1 MPYQWTPYVL
11 PMIAGAVLSTLLALF
26 TWQRSRISK
35 SFSFLTLALA
45 EWSAAYVMELISTQ
59 LATKL
64 IWAQVQYA
72 GIVVVPVAWLVF
84 ALRYGDQTRPI
95 RRRTLVLLS
104 IIPAITALLTWTND
118 LHHLILQEATLKRGE
133 VFTVLDVTR
142 GPWFWVHVTYSY
154 TLIIMGSI
162 LFVGKLLQFSRT
174 YRRQVILLLLGA
186 LIPWV
191 VNVFYVLGVHPV
203 ANLDLTPFALTLS
216 CLIIVWGILRFRLLD
231 VVPIAHDTVIESMQD
246 GVMVL
251 DTYDRILDLN
261 PAAVR
266 ILPHSNEAWTGQPIT
281 CVIPD
286 WPTLVT
292 RHHEGPSTQ
301 TDIRFG
307 EEAAQRI
314 YDLRIQPLFDPQKRV
329 HGRLVILHD
338 ITERERARNA
348 LRDRERFLAHLHT
361 ITRAALETP
370 DLATMR
376 EVLTDRL
383 RDLFDAD
390 GCTLTLW
397 DDATETTRPRT
408 VNSTSPVPPP
418 SGLPV
423 SAEAALTTAVLHA
436 ERPLALDDVRDTPHL
451 DPDPVDA
458 GPIRSLLGLPLIAGD
473 ETLGAALITFQTP
486 HPFTPEDIARGKQ
499 VAGQVA
505 LAMARAELVAE
516 LQRYAQ
522 DLEARNEEL
531 SAFAQTVAHDIKS
544 PLGTLVGSA
553 DLLNQ
558 AYEALSP
565 EDRHRLTEG
574 ILQTGNKI
582 TNIVD
587 ELLLLA
593 EVRKGDVTQAPLDL
607 DGIVRDARARVAP
620 LIAQT
625 HAEVIVPERWPAA
638 LGHGPWVEEVWVNYL
653 SNAIKYGGD
662 PEAGVPPRVELGYD
676 EAEAAGSDV
685 RTCVRFWVRDN
696 GPGLT
701 EAAQAHLFAP
711 FTRLDQARAEGHG
724 LGLSIVRRIVDK
736 LGGDVDVESQVGQGS
751 TFSFTLPAPD
761 EKAS

>member
-1 MPYQWTPYVL
+1 
-11 PMIAGAVLSTLLALF
+11 VLSTLLALF
-26 TWQRSRISK
+26 TWQRSRISN
-35 SFSFLTLALA
+35 SFTFLTLALA

-64 IWAQVQYA
+64 VWAKVQYA

-104 IIPAITALLTWTND
+104 IIPAITAVLTWTNH
-118 LHHLILQEATLKRGE
+118 LHHLIIQEAALKSGE
-133 VFTVLDVTR
+133 VFTVLDMTR

-231 VVPIAHDTVIESMQD
+231 VVPVAHDTVIESMQD
-246 GVMVL
+246 GVIVL

-266 ILPHSNEAWTGQPIT
+266 ILPHASDAWTGQPIT
-281 CVIPD
+281 HVIPD
-286 WPTLVT
+286 WPTLVAH
-292 RHHEGPSTQ
+292 HHEGPSTQ

-338 ITERERARNA
+338 ITEREQAREA
-348 LRDRERFLAHLHT
+348 LRDREQFLAHLHT
-361 ITRAALETP
+361 ITRAALEPP
-370 DLATMR
+370 DLPTMH
-376 EVLTDRL
+376 EVLSDRL

-397 DDATETTRPRT
+397 DDTTETARPRAA
-408 VNSTSPVPPP
+408 NGTSPATHPPE
-418 SGLPV
+418 LPA
-423 SAEAALTTAVLHA
+423 STADALITTVLHA
-436 ERPLALDDVRDTPHL
+436 ARPLAIDDVRDTPHL
-451 DPDPVDA
+451 GPGTADA

-473 ETLGAALITFQTP
+473 ETLGAALITFRTP
-486 HPFTPEDIARGKQ
+486 HPFTPEDIARGEQ

-505 LAMARAELVAE
+505 LAMARAALVAE
-516 LQRYAQ
+516 LQRYSQ

-531 SAFAQTVAHDIKS
+531 GAFAQTVAHDIKS
-544 PLGTLVGSA
+544 PLGTLVGCA

-558 AYEALSP
+558 EYEALSP
-565 EDRHRLTEG
+565 EDRHRLTQG

-593 EVRKGDVTQAPLDL
+593 EVRKGDVTLAPLDL
-607 DGIVRDARARVAP
+607 DGIVQDARTRVAP

-625 HAEVIVPERWPAA
+625 QAEIIVPATWPAA

-662 PEAGVPPRVELGYD
+662 PEAGVAPQVVLGY
-676 EAEAAGSDV
+676 EEAAPVGADGRRV
-685 RTCVRFWVRDN
+685 IRFWVRDN

-736 LGGDVDVESQVGQGS
+736 LGGDVGVESQVGQGS

-761 EKAS
+761 EGAA

>member
-1 MPYQWTPYVL
+1 MHVVPFPGLDDRGHFHAEVL
-11 PMIAGAVLSTLLALF
+11 DELAVIQQFLFAADTHAGLRVDRGGFAGELGVADLGLCDFLEDVAGA
-26 TWQRSRISK
+26 
-35 SFSFLTLALA
+35 
-45 EWSAAYVMELISTQ
+45 
-59 LATKL
+59 
-64 IWAQVQYA
+64 
-72 GIVVVPVAWLVF
+72 G
-84 ALRYGDQTRPI
+84 ALRE
-95 RRRTLVLLS
+95 L
-104 IIPAITALLTWTND
+104 
-118 LHHLILQEATLKRGE
+118 
-133 VFTVLDVTR
+133 
-142 GPWFWVHVTYSY
+142 
-154 TLIIMGSI
+154 
-162 LFVGKLLQFSRT
+162 
-174 YRRQVILLLLGA
+174 
-186 LIPWV
+186 
-191 VNVFYVLGVHPV
+191 
-203 ANLDLTPFALTLS
+203 
-216 CLIIVWGILRFRLLD
+216 
-231 VVPIAHDTVIESMQD
+231 
-246 GVMVL
+246 
-251 DTYDRILDLN
+251 
-261 PAAVR
+261 
-266 ILPHSNEAWTGQPIT
+266 
-281 CVIPD
+281 
-286 WPTLVT
+286 
-292 RHHEGPSTQ
+292 
-301 TDIRFG
+301 
-307 EEAAQRI
+307 
-314 YDLRIQPLFDPQKRV
+314 
-329 HGRLVILHD
+329 
-338 ITERERARNA
+338 
-348 LRDRERFLAHLHT
+348 
-361 ITRAALETP
+361 
-370 DLATMR
+370 
-376 EVLTDRL
+376 
-383 RDLFDAD
+383 LFDA
-390 GCTLTLW
+390 
-397 DDATETTRPRT
+397 PRH
-408 VNSTSPVPPP
+408 VIRHD
-418 SGLPV
+418 
-423 SAEAALTTAVLHA
+423 VLKRLA
-436 ERPLALDDVRDTPHL
+436 QRPLLYAVRVDLLVAGDGERHLDELGIQEGHAPFNTVRHRHPVTPLEVAVVQRPGQIDKLAVEFLVAGVVPLEVVIARVKLVCALDDVRDTPHL